1 MGHAALEGQTRPS
14 RRKRNMLEKKQ
25 LDLSIIIPAYNEVKR
40 LLPVLSEIEKY
51 LRNNNLQVEIL
62 VINDGS
68 RDNTALVAE
77 QYSLQSDL
85 LIQVISLK
93 QNCGK
98 GAAIKAGINAS
109 NSNFVLLYDADGATP
124 ISELER
130 IWPHKSPAKI
140 IIGSRALDSNDVI
153 LKTRVHRKGLGR
165 LFNLAV
171 NLLVLPGL
179 KDTQCGFKLLPTAAA
194 QLIFSKMFMQRFS
207 FDVELLFIAKKIG
220 LEIQEIAINW
230 SHIPGSKVNVIR
242 DGIRMFFDLIRIRFL
257 HRNL

>member
-1 MGHAALEGQTRPS
+1 
-14 RRKRNMLEKKQ
+14 MLEKKHF
-25 LDLSIIIPAYNEVKR
+25 DLSIIIPAYNEEKR
-40 LLPVLSEIEKY
+40 LPPVLAEIEKH
-51 LRNNNLQVEIL
+51 LCQSDLLVEVL

-68 RDNTALVAE
+68 RDNTALVAQ
-77 QYSLQSDL
+77 QYIQQSKL
-85 LIQVISLK
+85 LIQVISLD
-93 QNCGK
+93 QNSGK
-98 GAAIKAGINAS
+98 GAAIKAGVNAAHS
-109 NSNFVLLYDADGATP
+109 DFVLIYDADGATP

-130 IWPHKSPAKI
+130 IWPKRSHAKI
-140 IIGSRALDSNDVI
+140 LIGSRALDSNEVT

-179 KDTQCGFKLLPTAAA
+179 KDTQCGFKLVPTAAA
-194 QLIFSKMFMQRFS
+194 QLIFSKMYMQRFS

-242 DGIRMFFDLIRIRFL
+242 DGIRMFFDLIRIRYL
-257 HRNL
+257 HRKL